1 MSTDLK
7 DQLVKLIE
15 KHGFNVFSIALEE
28 ALGISRPEEEA
39 VACSVND
46 QAAAVEAKRMELE
59 EAGFD
64 PVDMITREQLAEW
77 LDAGHTYAYIAR
89 TFVGLPE
96 DRVAAFGK
104 AWGLRSSYAAIRR
117 GLVGRGRGRGSYRQK

>member
-1 MSTDLK
+1 MSSALK
-7 DQLVKLIE
+7 DQLAALISE
-15 KHGFNVFSIALEE
+15 HGFEAFSIALEE
-28 ALGISRPEEEA
+28 AFGISRPEEEA
-39 VACSVND
+39 VND
-46 QAAAVEAKRMELE
+46 QAAAVEAKRLELE

-64 PVDMITREQLAEW
+64 PLEMLTREQLAEW

-117 GLVGRGRGRGSYRQK
+117 GILTKKRGGPAHYH

>member
-1 MSTDLK
+1 MSADLK

-15 KHGFNVFSIALEE
+15 KHGFNSFSIALEE

-39 VACSVND
+39 AND
-46 QAAAVEAKRMELE
+46 QAAAVEAKRQELE

-117 GLVGRGRGRGSYRQK
+117 GLVGRGRGRGRGR

>member
-1 MSTDLK
+1 MSSALK
-7 DQLVKLIE
+7 DKLAALLE
-15 KHGFNVFSIALEE
+15 GHGFNAFSIALEE
-28 ALGISRPEEEA
+28 ALGLSRPEEGA
-39 VACSVND
+39 VND
-46 QAAAVEAKRMELE
+46 QAAAVEAKRLELE

-64 PVDMITREQLAEW
+64 PLEMLTKEQLAEW

-117 GLVGRGRGRGSYRQK
+117 GLVGRSRGR